1 MILATSS
8 GWLISVD
15 KLSETD
21 HTVTIQDRHERT
33 APYTISKS
41 DHNRKLFND
50 VVQANEW
57 IDNHPARKE
66 VNHENQ

>member
-8 GWLISVD
+8 GWLISVY

-33 APYTISKS
+33 APYTISKN
-41 DHNRKLFND
+41 DHDQKLFND
-50 VVQANEW
+50 AVQASAW
-57 IDNHPARKE
+57 IDNHPARKRG
-66 VNHENQ
+66 